1 MVGLFTYNNETGTP
15 SVKSVNENTSEN
27 VESTRRYPFRKIS
40 PPFYLADYVKKS
52 ESKDLLNYVVVCYA
66 LIVLNLFGE
75 TRERDDNLNWKYTIG
90 KRLNLIVLNLKCVL
104 CYRITRG

>member
-1 MVGLFTYNNETGTP
+1 MKMVGLFTYNNETGTP

-27 VESTRRYPFRKIS
+27 AESTRRYPFRKTS

-52 ESKDLLNYVVVCYA
+52 ESKDLVNHVVVCYA

-90 KRLNLIVLNLKCVL
+90 KILNLYRKCVL